1 MIRAFFCSM
10 LGHRP
15 APSRYQLT
23 AGGAARAWECCPR
36 CQQHHRPH
44 LQTALLVRTV
54 DQGRLIPAGYGVA
67 WVDWRTGDAVVMPIP
82 LNLAAAGARRAWY
95 WVKVPRALIM
105 DTRQA
110 YAKGIRDGQR
120 QRQQR
125 AGDGK

>member
-1 MIRAFFCSM
+1 MMRAFICSM
-10 LGHRP
+10 VGHRS
-15 APSRYQLT
+15 AAMRYQQT
-23 AGGAARAWECCPR
+23 AGATSHTWECCPR
-36 CQQHHRPH
+36 CQQHHRPDTP
-44 LQTALLVRTV
+44 TALLVRTIA
-54 DQGRLIPAGYGVA
+54 QGYIIPAGYGAA

-120 QRQQR
+120 QQR
-125 AGDGK
+125 AGGGK